1 MAISSE
7 EFDKAFVRKWLEAV
21 RTERGAKWI
30 AEELHVSRGYVL
42 NKKQTLMRHGIRLP
56 ALRPGRYSINPKH
69 ISNLKEIIDEEI
81 QP

>member
-1 MAISSE
+1 MATLSE
-7 EFDKAFVRKWLEAV
+7 EFDEKFVQKWLEAV

-42 NKKQTLMRHGIRLP
+42 NKKQTLKRYGVELP
-56 ALRPGRYSINPKH
+56 ALRPGRYTIKEGHINK
-69 ISNLKEIIDEEI
+69 LKEMINEEI